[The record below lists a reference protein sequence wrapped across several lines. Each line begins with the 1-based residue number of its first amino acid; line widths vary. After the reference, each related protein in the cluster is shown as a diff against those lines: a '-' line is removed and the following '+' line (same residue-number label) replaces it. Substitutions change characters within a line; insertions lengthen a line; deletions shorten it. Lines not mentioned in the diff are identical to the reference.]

1 MYKKVEHSQHFW
13 HLQIAS
19 KNLPKNNMHTLLI
32 PEDQKHYVNG
42 LIQADLLSYNLVK

>member
-1 MYKKVEHSQHFW
+1 MQHPI
-13 HLQIAS
+13 LPVGMS
-19 KNLPKNNMHTLLI
+19 KTIILNVNNMHTLLI